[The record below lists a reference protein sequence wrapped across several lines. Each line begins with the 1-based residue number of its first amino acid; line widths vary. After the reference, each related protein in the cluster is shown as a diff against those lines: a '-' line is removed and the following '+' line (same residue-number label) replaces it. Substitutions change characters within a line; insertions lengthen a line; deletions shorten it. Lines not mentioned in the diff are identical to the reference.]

1 MSTAQRAI
9 RILLFTVYIRS
20 FNIYSFFLSIGGK
33 LLEERLSSTS
43 KFIITFLYAASIV
56 FGLAG
61 NSIAIYFSVTKKAG
75 NRITNMLILNMAI
88 ADLLVTIFMMP
99 VSLLIFH
106 VGPRWIGGTFGEI
119 SCKVVRF
126 SCQVS
131 IPASIAIVMVVSIDR
146 FFAVVYPM
154 KARAFRLKIKMMTLA
169 SWVCSAA
176 YAIPYG
182 ISFGIQERDGIYNCL
197 PSLPPLNNKTSLK
210 IYYLMT
216 FIFLY
221 CTPLLIL
228 MVLYTLMS
236 RKLWKRRIPG
246 NVTEER
252 HKSSEQEKL
261 RVIIALISITVVFAV
276 FWFPAHVM
284 HYVTYFRRTDV
295 YPRIP
300 MEIGRLFYWIGHF
313 NSCVNPCLYV
323 LLSRGY
329 HRYMLQILQRFR
341 LFCDFCGFHRNKIH
355 SLSSANETALFVLEP
370 CRLVGFTARSE
381 RVCRRS

>member
-1 MSTAQRAI
+1 MNISNTSTDQG
-9 RILLFTVYIRS
+9 S
-20 FNIYSFFLSIGGK
+20 K
-33 LLEERLSSTS
+33 LPAERLSSTS

-61 NSIAIYFSVTKKAG
+61 NSIAIYFSAKKKAG

-99 VSLLIFH
+99 FSLLFLH

-119 SCKVVRF
+119 SCKIFHF
-126 SCQVS
+126 SPQVS
-131 IPASIAIVMVVSIDR
+131 IPASISIVMVVSIDR

-154 KARAFRLKIKMMTLA
+154 KARTFRQKIKIVTLA
-169 SWVCSAA
+169 AWVCSAA
-176 YAIPYG
+176 YAIPFL
-182 ISFGIQERDGIYNCL
+182 ISSGIQERDGIYYCS
-197 PSLPPLNNKTSLK
+197 PWFSPLDNRTSVQ
-210 IYYLMT
+210 IYYLIT
-216 FIFLY
+216 FVFFY

-228 MVLYTLMS
+228 MVLYTIMS

-252 HKSSEQEKL
+252 HKSSEQEKR
-261 RVIIALISITVVFAV
+261 RVISALISITVVFAV

-284 HYVTYFRRTDV
+284 HYITFFRRTDV
-295 YPRIP
+295 YTKIP
-300 MEIGRLFYWIGHF
+300 KEIEWLFYWIGHF

-329 HRYMLQILQRFR
+329 RRYMLQILGF
-341 LFCDFCGFHRNKIH
+341 FCKFCVFHRSKIYK
-355 SLSSANETALFVLEP
+355 LSSGNETALFVLEP
-370 CRLVGFTARSE
+370 CRLVAFTARSE
-381 RVCRRS
+381 RV

>member
-1 MSTAQRAI
+1 M
-9 RILLFTVYIRS
+9 FTVYIRS
-20 FNIYSFFLSIGGK
+20 LNIYRFFLSIGSK
-33 LLEERLSSTS
+33 VLAETLSSTS
-43 KFIITFLYAASIV
+43 KFIIAFLYAASIV

-61 NSIAIYFSVTKKAG
+61 NSISIYFSVTKKAG
-75 NRITNMLILNMAI
+75 NRTTNMLILNMAI

-99 VSLLIFH
+99 YSLLALH
-106 VGPRWIGGTFGEI
+106 MDPRWIGGTFGEI
-119 SCKVVRF
+119 SCKIVYF
-126 SCQVS
+126 SGQVS

-154 KARAFRLKIKMMTLA
+154 KARAFQQKIKMMTLA
-169 SWVCSAA
+169 AWVCSVA

-182 ISFGIQERDGIYNCL
+182 ISFGIIEHDGIYYCL
-197 PSLPPLNNKTSLK
+197 LWFPPLDNMTSFQ
-210 IYYLMT
+210 IYYLIT
-216 FIFLY
+216 FVFFY

-252 HKSSEQEKL
+252 HKSSEQEKR

-284 HYVTYFRRTDV
+284 HYITYFRTTDV
-295 YPRIP
+295 YPKVP
-300 MEIGRLFYWIGHF
+300 KEIEWLCYWIGHF

-329 HRYMLQILQRFR
+329 RQYMLQILQRFKF
-341 LFCDFCGFHRNKIH
+341 FCSFCGYHRRKTY
-355 SLSSANETALFVLEP
+355 SLSSGNEPALVVLEP
-370 CRLVGFTARSE
+370 CRLVGFSARS
-381 RVCRRS
+381 

>member
-1 MSTAQRAI
+1 MYRVYATW
-9 RILLFTVYIRS
+9 ILLITVYHRS
-20 FNIYSFFLSIGGK
+20 FNTYSFFLSIESN
-33 LLEERLSSTS
+33 LLAERSSSTS

-56 FGLAG
+56 FGLVG
-61 NSIAIYFSVTKKAG
+61 NSIAIYFAVTKKAG
-75 NRITNMLILNMAI
+75 NRITNMLILNLAI
-88 ADLLVTIFMMP
+88 ADLLVTIFPMP
-99 VSLLIFH
+99 VNLLYLH
-106 VGPRWIGGTFGEI
+106 VGPRWIKGTFGEI
-119 SCKVVRF
+119 SCKIVRF

-131 IPASIAIVMVVSIDR
+131 IPASISIVMVVSIDR

-169 SWVCSAA
+169 AWVCSAA

-182 ISFGIQERDGIYNCL
+182 ISFGKPEQDGTYNCS
-197 PSLPPLNNKTSLK
+197 PWFPPLNNLTSFQ
-210 IYYLMT
+210 IYFLIT
-216 FIFLY
+216 FVFFY

-252 HKSSEQEKL
+252 HKSSEQEKR

-284 HYVTYFRRTDV
+284 HYITFFRKTDV
-295 YPRIP
+295 YPKVP
-300 MEIGRLFYWIGHF
+300 MEIECLFYWIGDF

-329 HRYMLQILQRFR
+329 RRYMLQILHR
-341 LFCDFCGFHRNKIH
+341 LGVFCT
-355 SLSSANETALFVLEP
+355 LL
-370 CRLVGFTARSE
+370 RLPSQ
-381 RVCRRS
+381 

>member
-1 MSTAQRAI
+1 M
-9 RILLFTVYIRS
+9 FTVYIRS
-20 FNIYSFFLSIGGK
+20 FNIYSFFLSIGSK
-33 LLEERLSSTS
+33 LLAESS

-61 NSIAIYFSVTKKAG
+61 NSISIYFSVTKKAG
-75 NRITNMLILNMAI
+75 NRITNMWILNMAI
-88 ADLLVTIFMMP
+88 ADLLVTIFTMP
-99 VSLLIFH
+99 VNLLYLH

-119 SCKVVRF
+119 SCKIVRF

-131 IPASIAIVMVVSIDR
+131 VPASISIVMVVSIDR

-154 KARAFRLKIKMMTLA
+154 KMRSFRLKIKMVTLA
-169 SWVCSAA
+169 AWVCSAA

-182 ISFGIQERDGIYNCL
+182 ISFGIPEQDGIYNCS
-197 PSLPPLNNKTSLK
+197 PWFPPLNNLTSFQ
-210 IYYLMT
+210 IYCLIT
-216 FIFLY
+216 FVFFY

-236 RKLWKRRIPG
+236 RKLWKRRIPV

-252 HKSSEQEKL
+252 QKSSEQEKR
-261 RVIIALISITVVFAV
+261 RVISALISITVVFAV

-284 HYVTYFRRTDV
+284 HYITFFRKTDV
-295 YPRIP
+295 YPKVP
-300 MEIGRLFYWIGHF
+300 MEIECLLYWIGHF

-329 HRYMLQILQRFR
+329 RRYMLQILQRFR
-341 LFCDFCGFHRNKIH
+341 FFCNFCGFHRSKIH
-355 SLSSANETALFVLEP
+355 LLSSGNEPALFVLEP

-381 RVCRRS
+381 RVCARS

>member
-1 MSTAQRAI
+1 MNISNTSTDQGSKVLA
-9 RILLFTVYIRS
+9 
-20 FNIYSFFLSIGGK
+20 
-33 LLEERLSSTS
+33 ERLSSTG

-88 ADLLVTIFMMP
+88 ADLLVTIFTMP
-99 VSLLIFH
+99 VNLLLLH
-106 VGPRWIGGTFGEI
+106 VRRRWIGGTFGEI
-119 SCKVVRF
+119 SCKIVYF
-126 SCQVS
+126 SGQVS
-131 IPASIAIVMVVSIDR
+131 VPASISIVMVVSIDR

-154 KARAFRLKIKMMTLA
+154 KARAFRLKIKTMTLA
-169 SWVCSAA
+169 AWLCSAA
-176 YAIPYG
+176 YAIPFLIY
-182 ISFGIQERDGIYNCL
+182 FGIQERDGIYCCL
-197 PSLPPLNNKTSLK
+197 LRFPPLNNMNSFQ

-216 FIFLY
+216 FVFFY
-221 CTPLLIL
+221 CAPLLIL

-252 HKSSEQEKL
+252 HKSSEQEKR

-284 HYVTYFRRTDV
+284 HYITFFRRTDV
-295 YPRIP
+295 YPKVP
-300 MEIGRLFYWIGHF
+300 MEIECLFYWIGHF

-323 LLSRGY
+323 LLSRCY
-329 HRYMLQILQRFR
+329 RRYMLQILQRFR
-341 LFCDFCGFHRNKIH
+341 FFCNFCGLCRSKID
-355 SLSSANETALFVLEP
+355 SLSSGNEPALFVLEP

-381 RVCRRS
+381 RVCARS

>member
-1 MSTAQRAI
+1 MD
-9 RILLFTVYIRS
+9 L
-20 FNIYSFFLSIGGK
+20 FLSIGSK
-33 LLEERLSSTS
+33 LPAERLSSTS

-61 NSIAIYFSVTKKAG
+61 NSIAIYFSAKKKAG

-88 ADLLVTIFMMP
+88 ADLLATIFMMP
-99 VSLLIFH
+99 FSLLALH
-106 VGPRWIGGTFGEI
+106 EDWKWTGGTFGEI
-119 SCKVVRF
+119 SCKIVFF
-126 SCQVS
+126 SCHVS
-131 IPASIAIVMVVSIDR
+131 IHASIAIVMVVSIDR

-154 KARAFRLKIKMMTLA
+154 KARTFRQKIKMVTLFG
-169 SWVCSAA
+169 WVCSAA
-176 YAIPYG
+176 YAIPFL
-182 ISFGIQERDGIYNCL
+182 ISSGIQERDGIYYCS
-197 PSLPPLNNKTSLK
+197 PWFSPLDNRTSVQ
-210 IYYLMT
+210 IYYLIT
-216 FIFLY
+216 FAFFY

-252 HKSSEQEKL
+252 HKSSEQEKR

-284 HYVTYFRRTDV
+284 HYITYFRRTDV
-295 YPRIP
+295 YPKIP
-300 MEIGRLFYWIGHF
+300 MEIEWLFYWIGHF

-329 HRYMLQILQRFR
+329 RRYMLQILGF
-341 LFCDFCGFHRNKIH
+341 LCKFCAFHRSKIYK
-355 SLSSANETALFVLEP
+355 LSSGNEPALFVLEP
-370 CRLVGFTARSE
+370 CRLVAFTARSE
-381 RVCRRS
+381 RV

>member
-1 MSTAQRAI
+1 M
-9 RILLFTVYIRS
+9 FTVYIS
-20 FNIYSFFLSIGGK
+20 DLLTYIDFFLSIGSK
-33 LLEERLSSTS
+33 VLAERLSSTG

-56 FGLAG
+56 SGLAG

-88 ADLLVTIFMMP
+88 ADLLVTIFTMP
-99 VSLLIFH
+99 VNLLLFH
-106 VGPRWIGGTFGEI
+106 VGTRWIGGTFGDI
-119 SCKVVRF
+119 SCKIVYF
-126 SCQVS
+126 SGQVS
-131 IPASIAIVMVVSIDR
+131 VPASISIVMVVSIDR

-154 KARAFRLKIKMMTLA
+154 KARAFRLKIKMVILA
-169 SWVCSAA
+169 AWVCSAA

-182 ISFGIQERDGIYNCL
+182 ISFGISEQDGIYNCS
-197 PSLPPLNNKTSLK
+197 PWFPPLNNMTSLQ
-210 IYYLMT
+210 IYYLIT
-216 FIFLY
+216 FVFFY

-252 HKSSEQEKL
+252 HKSSEQEKR

-284 HYVTYFRRTDV
+284 HYITFFRTTDV
-295 YPRIP
+295 YPKVP
-300 MEIGRLFYWIGHF
+300 LEIEWLFYWIGTF

-329 HRYMLQILQRFR
+329 RRYMLQILHR
-341 LFCDFCGFHRNKIH
+341 LGVFCT
-355 SLSSANETALFVLEP
+355 LL
-370 CRLVGFTARSE
+370 RLPSQ
-381 RVCRRS
+381 

>member
-1 MSTAQRAI
+1 M
-9 RILLFTVYIRS
+9 FTVYIRS
-20 FNIYSFFLSIGGK
+20 FNIYSFFLSIGSK
-33 LLEERLSSTS
+33 VLAERLSSTG

-88 ADLLVTIFMMP
+88 ADLLVTIFTMP
-99 VSLLIFH
+99 VNLLLLH
-106 VGPRWIGGTFGEI
+106 VGPRWIGGTFGDI
-119 SCKVVRF
+119 SCKIVYF
-126 SCQVS
+126 SGQVS
-131 IPASIAIVMVVSIDR
+131 VPASISIVMVVSIDR

-154 KARAFRLKIKMMTLA
+154 KARAFRLKIKMVTLA
-169 SWVCSAA
+169 AWVCSAA

-182 ISFGIQERDGIYNCL
+182 ISFGIQEEDGIFYC
-197 PSLPPLNNKTSLK
+197 SLWFPPLDNMTSLQ
-210 IYYLMT
+210 IYYLIT
-216 FIFLY
+216 FIFFY

-252 HKSSEQEKL
+252 HKSSEQEKR

-276 FWFPAHVM
+276 FWFPSHVM
-284 HYVTYFRRTDV
+284 LYIRFFRTTDV
-295 YPRIP
+295 YPKVP
-300 MEIGRLFYWIGHF
+300 MEIKRLFYWIGYF

-323 LLSRGY
+323 LLNRGY
-329 HRYMLQILQRFR
+329 RRYMLQILQRFR
-341 LFCDFCGFHRNKIH
+341 FFCDFCGFHRSKIH
-355 SLSSANETALFVLEP
+355 SLSSANEPALVALEP

-381 RVCRRS
+381 RVCAPS

>member
-1 MSTAQRAI
+1 MNISNTSTDQG
-9 RILLFTVYIRS
+9 S
-20 FNIYSFFLSIGGK
+20 N

-99 VSLLIFH
+99 VTLLFFH
-106 VGPRWIGGTFGEI
+106 VGRRWIGGTFGEI
-119 SCKVVRF
+119 SCKIVRF
-126 SCQVS
+126 SGQVS
-131 IPASIAIVMVVSIDR
+131 VPASISIVMVVSIDR

-154 KARAFRLKIKMMTLA
+154 KARAFRLKIKMVTLA
-169 SWVCSAA
+169 AWVCSVA

-182 ISFGIQERDGIYNCL
+182 ISFGIQERDGIYHCFRCC
-197 PSLPPLNNKTSLK
+197 PPLNNKTSLQ
-210 IYYLMT
+210 IYYLIT
-216 FIFLY
+216 FIFFY

-236 RKLWKRRIPG
+236 RKLWKRKIPG

-252 HKSSEQEKL
+252 HKSSKQEKR

-295 YPRIP
+295 YPKVP
-300 MEIGRLFYWIGHF
+300 LEIKCLFYWIGHF

-329 HRYMLQILQRFR
+329 RRYMLQILQR
-341 LFCDFCGFHRNKIH
+341 LGAFCNFCGFHRSKFH
-355 SLSSANETALFVLEP
+355 SLSSGNEPALFVLAP
-370 CRLVGFTARSE
+370 CRLVGFTARGE
-381 RVCRRS
+381 RVCARS

>member
-1 MSTAQRAI
+1 MNISNTSTDQGSKVLAE
-9 RILLFTVYIRS
+9 T
-20 FNIYSFFLSIGGK
+20 
-33 LLEERLSSTS
+33 LSSTS
-43 KFIITFLYAASIV
+43 KFIIAFLYAASIV

-61 NSIAIYFSVTKKAG
+61 NSISIYFSVTKKAG

-99 VSLLIFH
+99 SSLLALH
-106 VGPRWIGGTFGEI
+106 MGPRWIGGTFGEI
-119 SCKVVRF
+119 SCNIVYF
-126 SCQVS
+126 SGQVS

-154 KARAFRLKIKMMTLA
+154 KARAFQQKIKMMTLA
-169 SWVCSAA
+169 AWVCSAA

-182 ISFGIQERDGIYNCL
+182 ISFGIIEHDGIYYC
-197 PSLPPLNNKTSLK
+197 SLWFPPLDNMTSLQV
-210 IYYLMT
+210 YYLIT
-216 FIFLY
+216 FIFFY

-252 HKSSEQEKL
+252 HKSSEQEK
-261 RVIIALISITVVFAV
+261 RSVISALISITVVFAV
-276 FWFPAHVM
+276 FWFPPHVM
-284 HYVTYFRRTDV
+284 HYITFFRTMDV
-295 YPRIP
+295 YPKIP
-300 MEIGRLFYWIGHF
+300 KEIIKLFYWIGHF

-329 HRYMLQILQRFR
+329 RRYMLQILQR
-341 LFCDFCGFHRNKIH
+341 LGVFCSLCGYHRRETY
-355 SLSSANETALFVLEP
+355 SLSSGNEPAFVVLEP
-370 CRLVGFTARSE
+370 CRLVGFSARS
-381 RVCRRS
+381 

>member
-1 MSTAQRAI
+1 MNISNTSTDQGSKVLA
-9 RILLFTVYIRS
+9 
-20 FNIYSFFLSIGGK
+20 
-33 LLEERLSSTS
+33 ERLSSTG

-75 NRITNMLILNMAI
+75 NRITNILILNMAI
-88 ADLLVTIFMMP
+88 ADLLVTIFAMP
-99 VSLLIFH
+99 VNLLLLH
-106 VGPRWIGGTFGEI
+106 VRRRWVGGTFGEI
-119 SCKVVRF
+119 SCKIVNF
-126 SCQVS
+126 SGQVS
-131 IPASIAIVMVVSIDR
+131 VPASISIVMVVSIDR

-176 YAIPYG
+176 YAIPFLIY
-182 ISFGIQERDGIYNCL
+182 FGIQERDGIYYCL
-197 PSLPPLNNKTSLK
+197 LRFPPLNNMNSFQ
-210 IYYLMT
+210 IYYLIT
-216 FIFLY
+216 FIFFY

-236 RKLWKRRIPG
+236 RKLWKRTIPG

-252 HKSSEQEKL
+252 HKSSEQEKR
-261 RVIIALISITVVFAV
+261 RVISALISITVVFAV

-284 HYVTYFRRTDV
+284 HYITVFRRTDV
-295 YPRIP
+295 YPKVP
-300 MEIGRLFYWIGHF
+300 MEIEWLFYWIGHF

-329 HRYMLQILQRFR
+329 RRYMLQILQRFR
-341 LFCDFCGFHRNKIH
+341 YFCSFCGLRRSKID
-355 SLSSANETALFVLEP
+355 SLSSGNEPALFVLEP
-370 CRLVGFTARSE
+370 CRLVGFTSRSE
-381 RVCRRS
+381 RVCARS